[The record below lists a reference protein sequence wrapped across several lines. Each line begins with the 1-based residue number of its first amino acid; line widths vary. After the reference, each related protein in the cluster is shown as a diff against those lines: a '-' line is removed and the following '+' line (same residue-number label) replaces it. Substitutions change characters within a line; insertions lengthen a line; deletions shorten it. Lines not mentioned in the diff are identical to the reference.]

1 MDQCTVQLRGDDYWT
16 SPKKAAHRVSPWKG
30 MKRKLRER
38 EREREREMERLAH
51 RETDRNEKG
60 CWDDVTNEYKKFF
73 SDIEA

>member
-1 MDQCTVQLRGDDYWT
+1 
-16 SPKKAAHRVSPWKG
+16 
-30 MKRKLRER
+30 
-38 EREREREMERLAH
+38 MERLAH

>member
-38 EREREREMERLAH
+38 ERERERWRDWH
-51 RETDRNEKG
+51 IEKQTG
-60 CWDDVTNEYKKFF
+60 MRKGVGMM
-73 SDIEA
+73 

>member
-38 EREREREMERLAH
+38 ERERWRDWH
-51 RETDRNEKG
+51 IEKQTG
-60 CWDDVTNEYKKFF
+60 MRKGVGMM
-73 SDIEA
+73 

>member
-38 EREREREMERLAH
+38 ERWRDWH
-51 RETDRNEKG
+51 IEKQTG
-60 CWDDVTNEYKKFF
+60 MRKGVGMM
-73 SDIEA
+73 